1 MLIENDFR
9 LAAPLD
15 DVWEFLQDVPALA
28 PCLPGAELTGEQPDG
43 SFTGGVKV
51 SMGPVSL
58 RFTGVAQIRSSDPS
72 THTMVLHAAGS
83 EARGRGTAE
92 MSVTASLA
100 PAGAGATSMH
110 VVQDLQISGAAAQ
123 YGRGMI
129 SDVTSVLLG
138 SFTDCIAANAEA
150 RSRGGTVTVT
160 RAAPASGFRIGVS
173 AALMALRRVVRRFLG
188 PSTRPA

>member
-9 LAAPLD
+9 LSAPLA
-15 DVWEFLQDVPALA
+15 DVWEFLQDVPGLA
-28 PCLPGAELTGEQPDG
+28 PCLPGAELTGETADG
-43 SFTGGVKV
+43 GYTGGVKV

-58 RFTGVAQIRSSDPS
+58 RFTGTARIVESDA
-72 THTMVLHAAGS
+72 TARRMVLHAAGS
-83 EARGRGTAE
+83 EVRGRGTAE
-92 MSVTASLA
+92 MTVTATLRQ
-100 PAGAGATSMH
+100 AGAGATSMH
-110 VVQDLQISGAAAQ
+110 VAQDLQISGAAAQ

-150 RSRGGTVTVT
+150 RSRGGTAVLT
-160 RAAPASGFRIGVS
+160 RAAPASGFRIGLS
-173 AALMALRRVVRRFLG
+173 AALMALRRVARRFFG